1 MELKTEEV
9 NIQEEVRNQLSKLNV
24 PVSIEL
30 SGLAV
35 FLIIFVI
42 IVPYLLLKLND
53 NFIMLYY
60 FSNLDLIANVLNHW
74 DNFFDNLYYPNPL
87 SEYSFFSSTLINFI
101 ALLGV
106 SAMVGKIALQY
117 KSVFYGVASATT
129 VLSITYLLSS
139 TIVYLLMVNV
149 DERLKKYYS
158 NELSNNLAVL
168 SGVVVSFI
176 IVVIEVVLSQKYI
189 GPIAGAYEKIY
200 NNVKHLI

>member
-9 NIQEEVRNQLSKLNV
+9 NIQEEVRNQLFKLNV
-24 PVSIEL
+24 PVSREL
-30 SGLAV
+30 GGLAV

-42 IVPYLLLKLND
+42 IAPYLLLKLND

-101 ALLGV
+101 SLLGI

-168 SGVVVSFI
+168 SGVIASFI
-176 IVVIEVVLSQKYI
+176 IVATEVVLSQKYI
-189 GPIAGAYEKIY
+189 GAIAGAYEKIY